1 MKQII
6 QYSVLI
12 LLTGCVGFVGCKK
25 EEFTTPFGVTS
36 PPSPPSTPTDTLSG
50 KEFLFEDLQWVHAGP
65 GGVAE
70 EEIWIAVEN
79 RPELFNNPSRQM
91 EVSIKFDTSSAW
103 INVPRWNWPVVPA
116 NPGYL
121 YIIMYNSSFYVESY
135 PLNFQLIGRKASL
148 KIKFL

>member
-1 MKQII
+1 MKKII
-6 QYSVLI
+6 QYSVFI
-12 LLTGCVGFVGCKK
+12 SLTACVSFVACKK
-25 EEFTTPFGVTS
+25 EEHASPFGVTS
-36 PPSPPSTPTDTLSG
+36 PPAKPTETLSG
-50 KEFLFEDLQWVHAGP
+50 KEFIFEDLPWILAGP
-65 GGVAE
+65 GAVAD
-70 EEIWIAVEN
+70 EEIWIGVEN
-79 RPELFNNPSRQM
+79 RPDLFNNNLRSM

-135 PLNFQLIGRKASL
+135 PLNSQLIGRKASL